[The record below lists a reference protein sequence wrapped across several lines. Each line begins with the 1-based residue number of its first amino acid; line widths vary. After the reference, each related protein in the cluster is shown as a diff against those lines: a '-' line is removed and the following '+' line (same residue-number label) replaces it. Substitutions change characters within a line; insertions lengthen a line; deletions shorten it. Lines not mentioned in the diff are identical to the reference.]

1 MITSSRDIMLL
12 PTPFHS
18 RVEAM
23 CDMNDWGNWMGYTT
37 PNAYFDV
44 ELEYFAIR
52 STTGVFDLSPMN
64 KYRITG
70 PDAEAYLNR
79 MVTRNVSKLGINRVG
94 YAVWCNDAGQVMDD
108 GTIFRL
114 GEQDFR
120 LCSYQRADDWL
131 AWCTLG
137 FDVTI
142 TNESEDLAGL
152 AVQGPTSCTILT
164 LLGCEGLD
172 QLKPFGIAHF
182 TFEGAPMM
190 VSRTGFTGD
199 LGYEVWVAPAQAE
212 ALWDQLFEHGRDYL
226 IKPIGSYALDM
237 ARIEAGFIQAHVDFV
252 PSEEVVRNG
261 RTRSPFELGLEWLV
275 DFSKPLFNG
284 RSALLAEK
292 ANGSRYRFAMLD
304 IEGNKPAEHSFIMKG
319 DKVVGTVTSAAWCP
333 TVKSNIAYA
342 QLEMPHGAVGD
353 ELVAEI
359 YYQRELH
366 WTRMLAPCRVI
377 DGPLF
382 NPKRRRQTPAPP
394 F

>member
-152 AVQGPTSCTILT
+152 AVQGPTSCTFLT

-212 ALWDQLFEHGRDYL
+212 ALWDQLFEHGREYL

>member
-152 AVQGPTSCTILT
+152 AVQGPTACTILT

-212 ALWDQLFEHGRDYL
+212 ALWDQLFEHGREYL